1 MAGNDQ
7 TDAGF
12 KFRAFLSY
20 NHADQ
25 RTVAWLHKALENYRI
40 PKDLQGTPGRDGP
53 IPKQLFPIFRDR
65 DELSSSPDLSRSI
78 KEALQTSA
86 YLIVVCTPAS
96 AKSRWVNQE
105 ITEFIKLG
113 RADRIYALIVEGEPG
128 ESPDQG
134 GCFPPALRTRLGADG
149 TIVDDPSRE
158 VLAADLRP
166 EGDGRD
172 DAKLK
177 LIAGLLGI
185 PYNALRRREVAA
197 ARRRLL
203 VTQGI
208 AASMLLLTIAVGVA
222 VWATW
227 HFSEESDERQIP
239 AIRVTDHETEL
250 NLSGWRET
258 TPAQIA
264 KRVKLSSAL
273 SHDRYTVVKTQPQG
287 KNYVH
292 VVGTSSDI
300 PPDIVC
306 THCTVTPRPP
316 DGASRTPHE
325 FKVRFDVSQLKLE
338 EQMTIDYTATYWNA
352 FQSADQLWTGLRV
365 LYQTE
370 RAKLAIIF
378 PPTKHPPVDTIK
390 FYYHDSMDHDLNDVA
405 GVTLEKDEGGRVSR
419 LTWMIANPST
429 DRSYRV
435 RWDWND
441 NPNKAGDE
449 TKQRQ

>member
-7 TDAGF
+7 AAAGF

-78 KEALQTSA
+78 KEALQASA

-149 TIVDDPSRE
+149 EIVNDPSRE

-185 PYNALRRREVAA
+185 PYNSLRRREVAA

-203 VTQGI
+203 ITQGI
-208 AASMLLLTIAVGVA
+208 AAAMAVLAVA
-222 VWATW
+222 AGIGGWLSY
-227 HFSEESDERQIP
+227 HFSVVSDQRQVP
-239 AIRVTDHETEL
+239 GVRVEYHETTL
-250 NLSGWRET
+250 DLTDWHDT
-258 TPAQIA
+258 TPEQVARREKISA
-264 KRVKLSSAL
+264 AL
-273 SHDRYTVVKTQPQG
+273 SHDRYTVVKTQPQAV
-287 KNYVH
+287 NYVH
-292 VVGTSSDI
+292 TVGTSSGI
-300 PPDIVC
+300 PPDIMC
-306 THCTVTPRPP
+306 THCIVKPR
-316 DGASRTPHE
+316 SRC
-325 FKVRFDVSQLKLE
+325 
-338 EQMTIDYTATYWNA
+338 
-352 FQSADQLWTGLRV
+352 
-365 LYQTE
+365 
-370 RAKLAIIF
+370 
-378 PPTKHPPVDTIK
+378 
-390 FYYHDSMDHDLNDVA
+390 
-405 GVTLEKDEGGRVSR
+405 R
-419 LTWMIANPST
+419 L
-429 DRSYRV
+429 
-435 RWDWND
+435 
-441 NPNKAGDE
+441 
-449 TKQRQ
+449 

>member
-7 TDAGF
+7 ADAGF

-20 NHADQ
+20 TPADQ
-25 RTVAWLHKALENYRI
+25 RTVAWLHKALESYRI

-78 KEALQTSA
+78 KEALQASA

-113 RADRIYALIVEGEPG
+113 RADRIYVLIVEGEPG

-177 LIAGLLGI
+177 LIAGLLGV

-203 VTQGI
+203 VTQAI
-208 AASMLLLTIAVGVA
+208 AAAMLMLTVAVAVA

-227 HFSEESDERQIP
+227 HFSEQSDERQIP
-239 AIRVTDHETEL
+239 GLRVTYHETVL
-250 NLSGWRET
+250 DLSGWRDT
-258 TPAQIA
+258 TAAQIA
-264 KRVKLSSAL
+264 RLEKRSSAL
-273 SHDRYTVVKTQPQG
+273 SHDRYTLVKTQPQA

-292 VVGTSSDI
+292 IVGTSSDI
-300 PPDIVC
+300 APDIVC
-306 THCTVTPRPP
+306 TRCSITPRPP

-325 FKVRFDVSQLKLE
+325 FKVLFDISDLKLE
-338 EQMTIDYTATYWNA
+338 EETTIDYTTTYWNA
-352 FQSADQLWTGLRV
+352 FQSTDQLWTGLRV

-370 RAKLAIIF
+370 RAKFAIIF
-378 PPTKHPPVDTIK
+378 PPTRHPPIDTIK
-390 FYYHDSMDHDLNDVA
+390 FYYHDNKDHDLDNA
-405 GVTLEKDEGGRVSR
+405 EGATLEKDEGGRVSR

-441 NPNKAGDE
+441 SPNKAGDE
-449 TKQRQ
+449 TKARQ

>member
-7 TDAGF
+7 ADAGF

-25 RTVAWLHKALENYRI
+25 RTVAWLHKALESYRI

-78 KEALQTSA
+78 KEALQASA

-96 AKSRWVNQE
+96 AKSHWVNQE

-128 ESPDQG
+128 ESPDKG

-203 VTQGI
+203 VTQAI
-208 AASMLLLTIAVGVA
+208 AASMMLLTIAVAVA

-227 HFSEESDERQIP
+227 HFSEQSDERQIP
-239 AIRVTDHETEL
+239 GLRVTNHDTVL
-250 NLSGWRET
+250 DLSGWRDT
-258 TPAQIA
+258 IAAQIA
-264 KRVKLSSAL
+264 RLEKRSSAL
-273 SHDRYTVVKTQPQG
+273 SHDRYTLVKTQPQA

-292 VVGTSSDI
+292 IVGTSSDI
-300 PPDIVC
+300 RPDIVC
-306 THCTVTPRPP
+306 TRCSITPRPP

-325 FKVRFDVSQLKLE
+325 FKVLFDISDLKLE
-338 EQMTIDYTATYWNA
+338 EETTIDYTATYWNA

-365 LYQTE
+365 LYQTD

-378 PPTKHPPVDTIK
+378 PPTKHPASDTIK
-390 FYYHDSMDHDLNDVA
+390 FYYHDNKDHDLDNVEGA
-405 GVTLEKDEGGRVSR
+405 TLEKDEGGRVSR
-419 LTWMIANPST
+419 LTWVILSPST

-449 TKQRQ
+449 TKERQ